1 MDFYEFEASLIYI
14 MNSRTARTLSKTEQT
29 KPNQTKP
36 NQTKPNKTK
45 EHPLLKS
52 VARCLELLAQLLPEA
67 VSLLQKAPELLLH

>member
-1 MDFYEFEASLIYI
+1 VDFYEFEASLIYI

-52 VARCLELLAQLLPEA
+52 VARCLELLAQRAHA
-67 VSLLQKAPELLLH
+67 VTRGCQLATESS